1 MSVDVDRIIQ
11 RAMDLSCGQDAMRDK
26 VVARIYQE
34 AESLANE
41 VVLVEKPARDWDG
54 WTMSSPP
61 GDLATP
67 LRWPYW
73 PLSFG

>member
-11 RAMDLSCGQDAMRDK
+11 RAQDLSCGQDAMRDK

-54 WTMSSPP
+54 WI
-61 GDLATP
+61 
-67 LRWPYW
+67 
-73 PLSFG
+73 